1 MPTTISTGFAGLGA
15 ASLVGAGPA
24 AVAAVKA
31 TPLLLYPAKA
41 AVSFSLVYHY
51 LGGLR
56 HFAWD
61 YGKIGKQSESN
72 DLLSLDKVQTSSNVL
87 LGAAAAA
94 TAVLTVLKFS

>member
-1 MPTTISTGFAGLGA
+1 MSLAGA
-15 ASLVGAGPA
+15 APA
-24 AVAAVKA
+24 ALAAVKA
-31 TPLLLYPAKA
+31 TPILLYPAKA

-72 DLLSLDKVQTSSNVL
+72 DLLELGKVQTSSNVL
-87 LGAAAAA
+87 LGVSAAA
-94 TAVLTVLKFS
+94 TLGLTVLNF